1 LTALPDGARF
11 SSIPPEGEKVRA
23 MTEAESSALFSNLSK
38 VAATPKY
45 ESNSIN
51 LIERSENTV
60 REPKAAA
67 ESVGGIMWEDKKL
80 ATRASCVARP
90 RLRQTTLAVSM
101 LFVLTSCAS
110 YDKREVVRTLPDPT
124 SPAAQAPKSP
134 TGSGDVEPSAR
145 AIKRKVAI
153 ARFTNETKYGA
164 GLFTDPNSD
173 RIGKQASDI
182 LASDLT
188 KSGKFIVLERTD
200 LHKLKAESELMGMT
214 PEEFKKNLVGV
225 DALILG
231 SVVEFGR
238 KDTGEVLLFTRS
250 RKQVAHARVSIRL
263 VDPRTGQVFFSES
276 GGGEAALETQT
287 FLGLGDRA
295 VFDST
300 LNDMA
305 LSAAIANLLDKVLNK
320 LSDKPWTSGILA
332 VEGTNVLI
340 AGGQR
345 QGLRIGDRLKLMV
358 PGKVIKSPQTGFDIQ
373 TPHTQVGELEVV
385 SFFGDSETTEGS
397 ICRVVSGVTPRT
409 DHIVQL

>member
-1 LTALPDGARF
+1 
-11 SSIPPEGEKVRA
+11 
-23 MTEAESSALFSNLSK
+23 MTEAKSSALFSNLSK

-90 RLRQTTLAVSM
+90 RLRQTTLAISM

-164 GLFTDPNSD
+164 GLFTDPSSD

>member
-1 LTALPDGARF
+1 
-11 SSIPPEGEKVRA
+11 
-23 MTEAESSALFSNLSK
+23 MTEAKSSALFSNLSK
-38 VAATPKY
+38 VAATPNY

-60 REPKAAA
+60 REPMAAA

-90 RLRQTTLAVSM
+90 RLRQTTLAISM

>member
-1 LTALPDGARF
+1 MYHPVNARMRPIAL
-11 SSIPPEGEKVRA
+11 
-23 MTEAESSALFSNLSK
+23 
-38 VAATPKY
+38 AA
-45 ESNSIN
+45 
-51 LIERSENTV
+51 
-60 REPKAAA
+60 
-67 ESVGGIMWEDKKL
+67 
-80 ATRASCVARP
+80 
-90 RLRQTTLAVSM
+90 SM
-101 LFVLTSCAS
+101 FFVLTSCAS
-110 YDKREVVRTLPDPT
+110 YDKREVVRTLPESP
-124 SPAAQAPKSP
+124 SPAAQAPKTP
-134 TGSGDVEPSAR
+134 PGSGDAGSSAR
-145 AIKRKVAI
+145 VLKRKVAI

-164 GLFTDPNSD
+164 GLFTDPNYD

-200 LHKLKAESELMGMT
+200 LGKLRAESDLMGMT

-238 KDTGEVLLFTRS
+238 KDTGEVLLFSRS
-250 RKQVAHARVSIRL
+250 RKQVAHARVSVRL
-263 VDPRTGQVFFSES
+263 VEPRTGHVFFSET

-287 FLGLGDRA
+287 LLGLGDRA

-305 LSAAIANLLDKVLNK
+305 LSAAIANLLDKVLNQ
-320 LSDKPWTSGILA
+320 LADKPWTSGILA
-332 VEGTNVLI
+332 VDGPNVLI

-345 QGLRIGDRLKLMV
+345 QGLRIGDRLKVMA
-358 PGKVIKSPQTGFDIQ
+358 PGKMIKSPQTGFNIQ
-373 TPHTQVGELEVV
+373 TPPTQVGELEVV

-409 DHIVQL
+409 DHIVQF